1 MNKLKWTFQN
11 SRLFSYSR
19 CIASGG
25 TEFVRGCDIHNQA
38 SCGNYYLMYAFCF
51 GIRGGI
57 VYLMLVIH
65 SLATVWS
72 SSINF
77 FFIKNIFLLI
87 GIFLQFW
94 LEKFLIFRFPQ
105 RHILLQN
112 LNDDFFQFVLPNLA
126 NHIISVCYETTYR
139 GTVVLGRESCGR
151 WYNLLCWF

>member
-1 MNKLKWTFQN
+1 MLDVFARNNYNALFTARTLRINKVFSETFLIFQYLFIFLVMNKLKWTFQN

-57 VYLMLVIH
+57 VCLMLVIH

-87 GIFLQFW
+87 GIFL
-94 LEKFLIFRFPQ
+94 
-105 RHILLQN
+105 
-112 LNDDFFQFVLPNLA
+112 
-126 NHIISVCYETTYR
+126 
-139 GTVVLGRESCGR
+139 
-151 WYNLLCWF
+151 

>member
-57 VYLMLVIH
+57 VCLMLVIH

-77 FFIKNIFLLI
+77 FYQKYIFVNRYLFIILVRKIFDLS
-87 GIFLQFW
+87 
-94 LEKFLIFRFPQ
+94 FPTTSHSFAKLK
-105 RHILLQN
+105 RR
-112 LNDDFFQFVLPNLA
+112 FFQFVLPNLA
-126 NHIISVCYETTYR
+126 NHIISVCYETTHR